1 MIVLAFAVFG
11 ALLGAYQA
19 RKRGGQRLDLAQY
32 GAAYGMAFAILGL
45 FVTVF
50 LSRGL

>member
-1 MIVLAFAVFG
+1 MIVIAFALFG
-11 ALLGAYQA
+11 ILLGAYQA

-32 GAAYGMAFAILGL
+32 GAAYGLAFAILGM

-50 LSRGL
+50 LSRGM